1 MILEDYFFVNN
12 FLRGVDILKILK
24 DTFHLEKVLFKV
36 TYRWLYI

>member
-24 DTFHLEKVLFKV
+24 DTFDIEKVLFKV